1 MVSLNSI
8 RSFFENVSW
17 IEAGALSRDVVGV
30 IGVLETNPD
39 ARWLV
44 AESRRSIALVKFWRE
59 RMVYAQRC
67 IERQIVCSADRLDPD
82 IRRELTSQGRLLR
95 NSTVRSRLSS
105 HPQHAALI
113 DASNQY
119 DTVIGALDGLLLA
132 MDTPLI
138 VQEAVS
144 NRKQEEYDNSV

>member
-1 MVSLNSI
+1 MVLLHSI
-8 RSFFENVSW
+8 RRFFESLVW
-17 IEAGALSRDVVGV
+17 IEAGAMSADIVEV

-59 RMVYAQRC
+59 RMVYTQRT

-82 IRRELTSQGRLLR
+82 IRKELTTQGRLLR
-95 NSTVRSRLSS
+95 NSTVRSRLAA
-105 HPQHAALI
+105 HPEHGRLLGTS
-113 DASNQY
+113 DQY
-119 DTVIGALDGLLLA
+119 EAVIGALDGLLLA